1 MAGNPYIQQW
11 KRWPWNKNTNAP
23 MAYQKNCV
31 ITLHSATFGNYERQP
46 KKASRNRRKTTMSE
60 DNELEQLK
68 QKKIQAMLNQANQ
81 KQANTHP
88 LTITDANFEATVKAN
103 PLLVV
108 DFWAPWCGP
117 CRMVGPV
124 IEQLATEYAGK
135 VAFGK
140 MNVDEN
146 QTVPSSFSVM
156 SIPTIVV
163 FHNGKA
169 VERIVGAY
177 PKAQIEAV
185 FKRYIGQ

>member
-1 MAGNPYIQQW
+1 
-11 KRWPWNKNTNAP
+11 
-23 MAYQKNCV
+23 MAYPKNCV
-31 ITLHSATFGNYERQP
+31 TTLHSATFGNYERQP
-46 KKASRNRRKTTMSE
+46 RKLSKNRRITTMFE
-60 DNELEQLK
+60 DNELEQIK
-68 QKKIQAMLNQANQ
+68 QKKIQAMLNQADQQ
-81 KQANTHP
+81 KLVSSHP
-88 LTITDANFEATVKAN
+88 LTVTDGNFAETVKTN
-103 PLLVV
+103 PLIVV

-124 IEQLATEYAGK
+124 IEQLAAEYAGK

-163 FHNGKA
+163 FHNGAA

-177 PKAQIEAV
+177 PKAQIEAT
-185 FKRYIGQ
+185 FKRYIEG